1 MAMQPKGFII
11 VLNFNGRDVI
21 KRCLNSVFKLEYPNF
36 EVVVVDNN
44 SSDDSFGIARATF
57 SRAHFIKNEEN
68 LGFSAGNNVGI
79 KFALERQA
87 DYVFLLNNDTEVE
100 LDCLTRLVEVAEKIG
115 KSAGILS
122 PVIFKGDSREVW
134 FSGGRINWL
143 NMKTEHFGEIKTQ
156 EFYESGFISGCAML
170 VRREVFN
177 SIGLLDEDYFLY
189 WEDADFSFRAKK
201 AGFTNYIVS
210 SAWLY
215 HFEKSENRLKN
226 KTYWLVISGLVFFKK
241 NTPWRL
247 KPWIKSYVLARKIK
261 NFLDVKFKR
270 NEMAVV
276 VRKAYKDFRHAQ
288 R

>member
-1 MAMQPKGFII
+1 MEKYPKVFVV

-21 KRCLNSVFKLEYPNF
+21 KRCLNSIFKSGYPDF
-36 EVVVVDNN
+36 EVVLVDNN
-44 SSDDSFGIARATF
+44 SPDDSFEIARVNF
-57 SRAHFIKNEEN
+57 SRANFIKNEEN

-79 KFALERQA
+79 RFALERRA
-87 DYVFLLNNDTEVE
+87 DYIFLLNNDTEIE
-100 LDCLTRLVEVAEKIG
+100 PDCLGRLVEAAEKIG
-115 KSAGILS
+115 EKAGIVS

-134 FSGGRINWL
+134 FSGGKINWL
-143 NMKTEHFGEIKTQ
+143 RMKTEHYGEIKTQ

-170 VRREVFN
+170 IRREVFK

-201 AGFTNYIVS
+201 AGFANYIVS

-215 HFEKSENRLKN
+215 HFEKSEERIKN

-241 NTPWRL
+241 NTPWWL
-247 KPWIKSYVLARKIK
+247 KPWIKVYVLARKIK
-261 NFLDVKFKR
+261 NLLDVKFKK
-270 NEMAVV
+270 NEMAVI
-276 VRKAYKDFRHAQ
+276 VRKAYKDFCNAQ